1 MANQITTE
9 KLLEK
14 ISEHLNIDKHMKER
28 KALHNTRGVIT
39 VEEEVK
45 EDEETPTPGGD
56 DEDPDD
62 PDQPVIPDDIKEY
75 LDTYLKGYV
84 HFAGEI
90 DCTNGAVFPKAALGE
105 CYLITGSGMFG
116 TIQVQEG
123 EVMLCIAKESVE
135 SSSSEIEKNWAFLVS
150 NHGES
155 SDISPMSN
163 ELIDLIMSNKG

>member
-1 MANQITTE
+1 MANQISTD

-45 EDEETPTPGGD
+45 DEEAPTPGGDD

-84 HFAGEI
+84 HFAGEL
-90 DCTNGAVFPKAALGE
+90 DCTDGVVFPKAVLGE
-105 CYLITGSGMFG
+105 CYLIIASGKFG
-116 TIQVQEG
+116 TIDVLAG

-135 SSSSEIEKNWAFLVS
+135 SSSSEIEKNWVFLVN
-150 NHGES
+150 NHTDT
-155 SDISPMSN
+155 SDIAPMSI